1 MTTPKTTETS
11 TAQDLATTTWAN
23 DSALVVID
31 VQRGVVADG
40 WDRDGVVNRIA
51 GLIDHARDI
60 KVPVIYIQHEDETYA
75 PMARG
80 GDSWQIC
87 DEIAPRDGEIVIA
100 KSYPDA
106 FAETD
111 LRATLDDLGIR
122 NLVLCGAQ
130 TDACVRAT
138 TYRAIADGYG
148 VTLVSD
154 CHTTGDRAFDGVEIS
169 GKQIVAHMNASTPYI
184 EYPGRAPK
192 LATQAELVTANR
204 PATV

>member
-1 MTTPKTTETS
+1 MTIP
-11 TAQDLATTTWAN
+11 QDSATTTWTN
-23 DSALVVID
+23 DAALLVID

-60 KVPVIYIQHEDETYA
+60 DVPVIYIQHEEADY
-75 PMARG
+75 PSMARG
-80 GDSWQIC
+80 GDDWQIC

-100 KSYPDA
+100 KQYPDA

-130 TDACVRAT
+130 SDACVRAT

-154 CHTTGDRAFDGVEIS
+154 CHTTSEREFEGVEIPAQ
-169 GKQIVAHMNASTPYI
+169 QIVAHVNASTPYI
-184 EYPGRAPK
+184 AYPGRAPK
-192 LATQAELVTANR
+192 QAELVATGR

>member
-1 MTTPKTTETS
+1 MTTSLDSKR
-11 TAQDLATTTWAN
+11 TWTD
-23 DSALVVID
+23 DSALLVID

-51 GLIDHARDI
+51 GLIGHARDI
-60 KVPVIYIQHEDETYA
+60 EVPVIYVQHEVEAYP

-80 GDSWQIC
+80 SEGWQIC
-87 DEIAPRDGEIVIA
+87 DEVAPRDGEIVIA
-100 KSYPDA
+100 KQFPDA

-111 LRATLDDLGIR
+111 LRATLDDLGIS

-130 TDACVRAT
+130 SDACVRAT

-154 CHTTGDRAFDGVEIS
+154 CHTTSEREFEGVEIAAQ
-169 GKQIVAHMNASTPYI
+169 QIVAHVNASTPYI
-184 EYPGRAPK
+184 AYPGRAPK
-192 LATQAELVTANR
+192 LATQAELVAISR

>member
-1 MTTPKTTETS
+1 MTDTNEEM
-11 TAQDLATTTWAN
+11 TWTN
-23 DSALVVID
+23 DSALLVID

-60 KVPVIYIQHEDETYA
+60 DVPVIYVQHETEAYP

-80 GDSWQIC
+80 GDDWQIC
-87 DEIAPRDGEIVIA
+87 DEIAPRTGEIVIA
-100 KSYPDA
+100 KQYPDA

-111 LRATLDDLGIR
+111 LGSTLDDLGVR
-122 NLVLCGAQ
+122 NLIIAGAQ
-130 TDACVRAT
+130 SDACVRAT
-138 TYRAIADGYG
+138 IYRSMADGYG

-154 CHTTGDRAFDGVEIS
+154 CHTTSDRAFNGVEIPAV
-169 GKQIVAHMNASTPYI
+169 QTIAHVNASTPYI

-192 LATQAELVTANR
+192 LATQAELIAAGRSITI
-204 PATV
+204 